1 MKLPIS
7 RGVLQIAAIVL
18 ITLIAIYYS
27 QAPSEEEAMENIG
40 IKVGKPSG
48 DSTPYVSIAMP
59 KATENAIEVRGTGS
73 IVVRNSVDLVT
84 EVTGRVIWVAPSF
97 RRGGSFKANERLLQI
112 DPKDFQ
118 LALAQANAD
127 KLSAESNYQLTKA
140 QSEAAISNYAILNP
154 GVEVPPLV
162 AKTPQLEQAQA
173 QIAAASAREEIA
185 QLDLSRTNFSLPFN
199 GRVVDSQA
207 EIGQLLNRGQRFGE
221 AFDIESVEASVPI
234 SPKDLEKLKPAV
246 GRTAQVSL
254 GNTTLQATVA
264 RVSPNLDERTR
275 FAQLYLKL
283 EGTANLYP
291 GSFIDVVVNGPTL
304 KNTILLPESA
314 EQINES
320 IWIVKNETLT
330 KVTPNF
336 INRQV
341 QGIITD
347 NFEIEDGIVL
357 GTVPGAKEGMS
368 VTTTEPN

>member
-221 AFDIESVEASVPI
+221 AFDIESIEASVPI
-234 SPKDLEKLKPAV
+234 SPKDLEILKA
-246 GRTAQVSL
+246 L
-254 GNTTLQATVA
+254 G
-264 RVSPNLDERTR
+264 P
-275 FAQLYLKL
+275 
-283 EGTANLYP
+283 
-291 GSFIDVVVNGPTL
+291 SF
-304 KNTILLPESA
+304 
-314 EQINES
+314 NES
-320 IWIVKNETLT
+320 LK
-330 KVTPNF
+330 
-336 INRQV
+336 
-341 QGIITD
+341 
-347 NFEIEDGIVL
+347 
-357 GTVPGAKEGMS
+357 
-368 VTTTEPN
+368 

>member
-73 IVVRNSVDLVT
+73 IVVRNSVNLVT

-162 AKTPQLEQAQA
+162 AKTPQLEQAEA

-246 GRTAQVSL
+246 GRTAQVSS

-283 EGTANLYP
+283 ERTANLYP

>member
-18 ITLIAIYYS
+18 ITVIAIYYS

-283 EGTANLYP
+283 ERTANLYP

-320 IWIVKNETLT
+320 IWIVKNKTLT

-368 VTTTEPN
+368 VATTEPN

>member
-18 ITLIAIYYS
+18 ITVIAIYYS

-254 GNTTLQATVA
+254 GDTTLQATVA

-283 EGTANLYP
+283 ERTANLYP

-320 IWIVKNETLT
+320 IWIVKNKTLT

>member
-1 MKLPIS
+1 M
-7 RGVLQIAAIVL
+7 
-18 ITLIAIYYS
+18 
-27 QAPSEEEAMENIG
+27 
-40 IKVGKPSG
+40 
-48 DSTPYVSIAMP
+48 
-59 KATENAIEVRGTGS
+59 
-73 IVVRNSVDLVT
+73 
-84 EVTGRVIWVAPSF
+84 
-97 RRGGSFKANERLLQI
+97 
-112 DPKDFQ
+112 
-118 LALAQANAD
+118 
-127 KLSAESNYQLTKA
+127 
-140 QSEAAISNYAILNP
+140 
-154 GVEVPPLV
+154 
-162 AKTPQLEQAQA
+162 
-173 QIAAASAREEIA
+173 
-185 QLDLSRTNFSLPFN
+185 
-199 GRVVDSQA
+199 VDSQA

-283 EGTANLYP
+283 ERTANLYP

-320 IWIVKNETLT
+320 IWIVKNKTLT

>member
-97 RRGGSFKANERLLQI
+97 RRGGSFRANERLLQI

-283 EGTANLYP
+283 ERTANLYP

-320 IWIVKNETLT
+320 IWIVKNKTLT

>member
-221 AFDIESVEASVPI
+221 AFDIESIEASVPI
-234 SPKDLEKLKPAV
+234 SPKDLEILKPAV

-254 GNTTLQATVA
+254 GKTTLQATVA

-283 EGTANLYP
+283 ERTANLYP

-320 IWIVKNETLT
+320 IWIVKNKTLT

>member
-1 MKLPIS
+1 MCI
-7 RGVLQIAAIVL
+7 R
-18 ITLIAIYYS
+18 
-27 QAPSEEEAMENIG
+27 
-40 IKVGKPSG
+40 
-48 DSTPYVSIAMP
+48 D
-59 KATENAIEVRGTGS
+59 R
-73 IVVRNSVDLVT
+73 
-84 EVTGRVIWVAPSF
+84 
-97 RRGGSFKANERLLQI
+97 
-112 DPKDFQ
+112 
-118 LALAQANAD
+118 
-127 KLSAESNYQLTKA
+127 
-140 QSEAAISNYAILNP
+140 
-154 GVEVPPLV
+154 
-162 AKTPQLEQAQA
+162 
-173 QIAAASAREEIA
+173 IAAASAREEIA

-199 GRVVDSQA
+199 GRVVESQA

-254 GNTTLQATVA
+254 GNTTLQAAVA

-283 EGTANLYP
+283 ERTANLYP

-320 IWIVKNETLT
+320 IWIVKNKTLT

>member
-27 QAPSEEEAMENIG
+27 QAPSEEEAIENIG
-40 IKVGKPSG
+40 IKVGKPRG

-221 AFDIESVEASVPI
+221 AFDIESIEASVPI
-234 SPKDLEKLKPAV
+234 SPKDLEILKPAV

-254 GNTTLQATVA
+254 GKTTLQATVA

-283 EGTANLYP
+283 ERTANLYP

-320 IWIVKNETLT
+320 IWVVKNKTLT

>member
-48 DSTPYVSIAMP
+48 DNTPYVSIAMP
-59 KATENAIEVRGTGS
+59 KATENTIEVRGTGS

-283 EGTANLYP
+283 ERTANLYP

-320 IWIVKNETLT
+320 IWIVKNKTLT

>member
-7 RGVLQIAAIVL
+7 RGGLQIAAIVL
-18 ITLIAIYYS
+18 ITVIAIYYS

-97 RRGGSFKANERLLQI
+97 KRGGSFKANERLLQI

-283 EGTANLYP
+283 ERTANLYP

-320 IWIVKNETLT
+320 IWIVKNKTLT

>member
-283 EGTANLYP
+283 ERTANLYP

-320 IWIVKNETLT
+320 IWIVKNKTLT

-368 VTTTEPN
+368 VATTEPN

>member
-283 EGTANLYP
+283 ERTANLYP

-320 IWIVKNETLT
+320 IWIVKNKTLT